1 MSNILDYL
9 DWYGDLAL
17 GAAPFNEVDNLVL
30 AQLSY
35 LDLDVCHDGAT
46 VSEVADAYFRA
57 HDKREIYSAEGLVSP
72 LTPFLLPK
80 MAASR
85 RFSDAR
91 VRMFE
96 SRMDAKTREQF
107 AAVTFDLS
115 DGTSY
120 VAFRGTDDS
129 LVGWHEDFILSF
141 RTAEAQTDAVGYL
154 GRVAASCDRPLR
166 VGGHSK
172 GGNLAAYAA
181 AMCDDATRERVTQV
195 WCDDSPGFSDAMCPR
210 ERLGA
215 IAERTRLLVPAY
227 CIVARVLSHVV
238 EPEVVLSEG
247 EGAMQ
252 HSGMNWQVLGPSF
265 VRSQAFE
272 PGSERLGLVIES
284 LLAENDPAHLER
296 LTEEVFSCLA
306 ASGATTVS
314 GLMSC
319 GADGLGRIVAAV
331 SQLEDPDRTTIN
343 QMLLALL
350 GQAFSDAVAPMLA
363 PLGHLARHAS
373 DDAAEKDA
381 ALEPTSDGRTGDS
394 PTAAGTTSADADD
407 APAMAAMAT
416 PAAATTP
423 SADAIEAAGDPPAD
437 TPASIEEMLAWRERQ
452 RREEILS
459 APKRLATRMADA
471 AASAASAAEKG
482 LEAARAAK
490 RRDDGK
496 HAKPDES
503 DNWTVIE

>member
-9 DWYGDLAL
+9 DWYGDLSL
-17 GAAPFNEVDNLVL
+17 GTVPFNEVDNLIL

-46 VSEVADAYFRA
+46 VSEVADAYFLA
-57 HDKREIYSAEGLVSP
+57 HGKREIYSAEGLVSP

-80 MAASR
+80 MAAGR

-96 SRMDAKTREQF
+96 SRMDAETREQF

-141 RTAEAQTDAVGYL
+141 RTAEAQTDATGYL

-181 AMCDDATRERVTQV
+181 AMCDDATRERVIQV
-195 WCDDSPGFSDAMCPR
+195 WCDDSPGFSEALCPL
-210 ERLGA
+210 ERLEA
-215 IAERTRLLVPAY
+215 IAGRTRLLVPAY

-238 EPEVVLSEG
+238 DPEVILSDG

-252 HSGMNWQVLGPSF
+252 HSGMNWQVLGPRF
-265 VRSQAFE
+265 VRSKAFE

-284 LLAENDPAHLER
+284 LLAENDPIHLER
-296 LTEEVFSCLA
+296 LTEEVFACLA

-319 GADGLGRIVAAV
+319 GTDGLGRVVTAV
-331 SQLEDPDRTTIN
+331 SRLEDPDRTTIN

-350 GQAFSDAVAPMLA
+350 GQAFSDAVAPILA

-373 DDAAEKDA
+373 DGAAEKDP
-381 ALEPTSDGRTGDS
+381 ALDAKSDEPTGDS
-394 PTAAGTTSADADD
+394 PTAADDVDTATNDATDKATITPTGVD
-407 APAMAAMAT
+407 APAT
-416 PAAATTP
+416 
-423 SADAIEAAGDPPAD
+423 DAIVAAGDPPAD

-490 RRDDGK
+490 RLDDDRL
-496 HAKPDES
+496 AKPDES
-503 DNWTVIE
+503 DGWTVIE